1 MVIVKVYILKGGEG
15 LKNHPGL
22 KKGPLEE
29 QLQGPAYI
37 VINNHVF
44 LVRSIF
50 LTLRHYF
57 FAIVEGL
64 GCGAYRIVKNELLS
78 LHIYFPSTFSEDR
91 FFKINPPSA
100 VVLSW

>member
-1 MVIVKVYILKGGEG
+1 MKVYILKGGEG

-37 VINNHVF
+37 VINNHAF

-50 LTLRHYF
+50 FNAKALRF
-57 FAIVEGL
+57 L
-64 GCGAYRIVKNELLS
+64 Q
-78 LHIYFPSTFSEDR
+78 
-91 FFKINPPSA
+91 
-100 VVLSW
+100 